1 MGIVGIKSAESARFR
16 SNIYGLLATVFRQ
29 EPSEALITELRDP
42 RLSGVI
48 SDLGVDLGEVFY
60 STPENELRET
70 LGLEFTRLFVGPDSH
85 ISAHESVFAEM
96 DSGIGGLWGA
106 RTVEVKNF
114 IETTGLDYNPEFTGV
129 PDTGLDYNPE
139 FTGVPDH
146 ISVELEFMQRLTEWE
161 ADKWNQDD
169 RENAEYCQSI
179 QRMFLEQHLL
189 PWAPQFCDVVI
200 ARAEIP
206 FYRAMSELA
215 KNYLEVEEQSITTDV
230 AA

>member
-1 MGIVGIKSAESARFR
+1 MGSDGIKSAESARFR

-60 STPENELRET
+60 STPESELRET
-70 LGLEFTRLFVGPDSH
+70 LGLEFTRLFIGPDSH

-114 IETTGLDYNPEFTGV
+114 IET
-129 PDTGLDYNPE
+129 TGLDYNPE

-200 ARAEIP
+200 AQAEIP

-215 KNYLEVEEQSITTDV
+215 KNYLEVEQQSITTD
-230 AA
+230 AAA

>member
-1 MGIVGIKSAESARFR
+1 MGIDGIKSAESARFR

-70 LGLEFTRLFVGPDSH
+70 LGLEFTRLFIGPDSH

-129 PDTGLDYNPE
+129 PD
-139 FTGVPDH
+139 H

-161 ADKWNQDD
+161 ADKWDQDD

-189 PWAPQFCDVVI
+189 PWAPQFCDAVI
-200 ARAEIP
+200 AQAEIP
-206 FYRAMSELA
+206 FYRGMSELA
-215 KNYLEVEEQSITTDV
+215 KNYLEVEQQSITTDV

>member
-1 MGIVGIKSAESARFR
+1 MGSDGIKSAESARFR

-60 STPENELRET
+60 STPESELRET
-70 LGLEFTRLFVGPDSH
+70 LGLEFTRLFIGPDSH

-129 PDTGLDYNPE
+129 PD
-139 FTGVPDH
+139 H

-179 QRMFLEQHLL
+179 QHMFLEQHLL

-200 ARAEIP
+200 AQAEIP

-215 KNYLEVEEQSITTDV
+215 KNYLEVEQQSITTD
-230 AA
+230 AAA

>member
-1 MGIVGIKSAESARFR
+1 MGIDGIKSAESARSR
-16 SNIYGLLATVFRQ
+16 SNIYGLLANVFRQ

-96 DSGIGGLWGA
+96 DSGIGGLWGV

-114 IETTGLDYNPEFTGV
+114 IET
-129 PDTGLDYNPE
+129 TGLDYNPE

-200 ARAEIP
+200 AQAEIP

-215 KNYLEVEEQSITTDV
+215 KNYLEVEQQSITTDV

>member
-1 MGIVGIKSAESARFR
+1 MGIDGIKSAESARFR

-60 STPENELRET
+60 STPESELRET
-70 LGLEFTRLFVGPDSH
+70 LGLEFTRLFIGPDSH

-129 PDTGLDYNPE
+129 PDH
-139 FTGVPDH
+139 V
-146 ISVELEFMQRLTEWE
+146 SVELEFMQRLTEWE

-179 QRMFLEQHLL
+179 QRMFLEQHLSTWL
-189 PWAPQFCDVVI
+189 PQFCDVVI
-200 ARAEIP
+200 KQADIRFYAGLAE
-206 FYRAMSELA
+206 LT
-215 KNYLEVEEQSITTDV
+215 KNYLEFELQSIKTE
-230 AA
+230 AAA

>member
-1 MGIVGIKSAESARFR
+1 MGIDGIKSAENARFR

-60 STPENELRET
+60 STPESELRET
-70 LGLEFTRLFVGPDSH
+70 LGLEFTRLFIGPDSH

-114 IETTGLDYNPEFTGV
+114 IETS
-129 PDTGLDYNPE
+129 GLDYNPE

-179 QRMFLEQHLL
+179 QRMFLEQHLSTWL
-189 PWAPQFCDVVI
+189 PQFCDVVI
-200 ARAEIP
+200 KQADIRFYAGLAE
-206 FYRAMSELA
+206 LT
-215 KNYLEVEEQSITTDV
+215 KNYLEFELQSIKTE
-230 AA
+230 AAA

>member
-96 DSGIGGLWGA
+96 DSGKGGLWGV

-114 IETTGLDYNPEFTGV
+114 IET
-129 PDTGLDYNPE
+129 TGLDYNPE

-200 ARAEIP
+200 AQAEIP

-215 KNYLEVEEQSITTDV
+215 KNYLEVEQQSITTDV

>member
-1 MGIVGIKSAESARFR
+1 MGIDGIKSAESARFR

-29 EPSEALITELRDP
+29 EPSGALITELRDP

-70 LGLEFTRLFVGPDSH
+70 LGLEFTRLFIGPDSH

-114 IETTGLDYNPEFTGV
+114 IET
-129 PDTGLDYNPE
+129 TGLDYNPE

-200 ARAEIP
+200 AQAEIP

-215 KNYLEVEEQSITTDV
+215 KNYLEVEQQSITTDV

>member
-1 MGIVGIKSAESARFR
+1 MGIDGIKSAESARYR

-48 SDLGVDLGEVFY
+48 SDLGVDFGEVFY

-70 LGLEFTRLFVGPDSH
+70 LGLEFTRLFIGPDSH

-106 RTVEVKNF
+106 KTVEVKNF
-114 IETTGLDYNPEFTGV
+114 IET
-129 PDTGLDYNPE
+129 TGLDYNPE

-169 RENAEYCQSI
+169 RVNAEYCQSI

-200 ARAEIP
+200 AQAEIP

-215 KNYLEVEEQSITTDV
+215 KNYLEVEQQSITTDV